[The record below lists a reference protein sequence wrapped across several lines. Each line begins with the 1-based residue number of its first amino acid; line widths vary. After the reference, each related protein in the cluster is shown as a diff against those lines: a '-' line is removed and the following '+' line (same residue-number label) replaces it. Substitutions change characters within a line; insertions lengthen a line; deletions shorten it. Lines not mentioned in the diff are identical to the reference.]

1 MSESDYRT
9 ELEKMFPLDGVGTRF
24 DHYSELREVFADG
37 IEIMTNRRAEH
48 RSTADVIKLAEL
60 KAAEKLIAKRLEVLS
75 GYEREMVYNA
85 TLPSTIRQVE
95 IERLRAKLLLKGNV
109 DADSGSVA
117 KDKDLSS
124 DIT

>member
-1 MSESDYRT
+1 MSDYRT
-9 ELEKMFPLDGVGTRF
+9 ELEKQYPLDEIGSRF
-24 DHYSELREVFADG
+24 QHYSELREVFADG
-37 IEIMTNRRAEH
+37 IEIMTNMRAEH
-48 RSTADVIKLAEL
+48 RSAADVIKLAEL

-75 GYEREMVYNA
+75 GYERKMVYNA

-109 DADSGSVA
+109 NADSGSVA
-117 KDKDLSS
+117 KDKDQSS